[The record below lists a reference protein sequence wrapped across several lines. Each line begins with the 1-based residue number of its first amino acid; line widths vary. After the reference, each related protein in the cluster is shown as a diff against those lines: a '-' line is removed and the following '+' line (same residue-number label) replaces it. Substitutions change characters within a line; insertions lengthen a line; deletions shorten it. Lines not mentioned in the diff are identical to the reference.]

1 MTDPAGPL
9 LVMSSRLLWRDS
21 LSAAAQ
27 TAWHLGFHGLEIWC
41 EHAWR
46 VRSLR
51 ALRRTFRHTSLTYY
65 LHAPFYDLN
74 ICATNPRAR
83 RFSIEET
90 LRGLRLAA
98 SLGIRQVVVH
108 PGHASSSKGPP
119 EESWAL
125 LLDGLDRI
133 AAAAHRWNLVLAVE
147 NMEDRPKELLV
158 RPEELSKL
166 LMDLRRDEVG
176 FCLDLAHAWTAGEE
190 TPELLIQR
198 FDRRII
204 HVHFSNVDGKRIHL
218 PLDQGRSPTTP
229 RVEAFLRAFPGPLT
243 LEGAAE
249 DGRQAATVGIAR
261 LKATLA
267 EEVVE

>member
-1 MTDPAGPL
+1 MSEVAGPL

-27 TAWHLGFHGLEIWC
+27 TAQHLGFHGLEIWS

-46 VRSLR
+46 SRSLR
-51 ALRRTFRHTSLTYY
+51 AMRRSLRHTALKYY

-74 ICATNPRAR
+74 ICAMSPRVR
-83 RFSIEET
+83 RLSLEESV
-90 LRGLRLAA
+90 RSLRLAA

-108 PGHASSSKGPP
+108 PGHASSSKGSP
-119 EESWAL
+119 EESWPL
-125 LLDGLDRI
+125 LLDGLERM
-133 AAAAHRWNLVLAVE
+133 AAAAHRWRLVLAVE

-158 RPEELSKL
+158 RPDELNRL
-166 LMDLRRDEVG
+166 LSDLRREEIG
-176 FCLDLAHAWTAGEE
+176 LCLDLAHAWTLGEE
-190 TPELLIQR
+190 APDLLIQR
-198 FDRRII
+198 FGERII
-204 HVHFSNVDGKRIHL
+204 HVHFSNVDGKKVHL
-218 PLDQGRSPTTP
+218 PLDQGRSPVSP
-229 RVEAFLRAFPGPLT
+229 KVEAFLRTFSGPLT

-249 DGRQAATVGIAR
+249 TGKQAAMIGIAK